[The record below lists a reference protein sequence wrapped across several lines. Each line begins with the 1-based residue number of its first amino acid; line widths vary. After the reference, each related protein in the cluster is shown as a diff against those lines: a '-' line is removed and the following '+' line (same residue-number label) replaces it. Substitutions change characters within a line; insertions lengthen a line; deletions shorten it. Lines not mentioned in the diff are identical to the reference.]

1 VLTRIPGTLQ
11 ARFLAVVSHELRTPL
26 TTIASFAESLDT
38 DDLAP
43 AERSLALTAV
53 RRNTERMLALVEDLM
68 LVSRI
73 QTGDLELTARP
84 ADLPGLLRA
93 AIDRLAIAEPDTSAT
108 LRSTP
113 GPLLTG
119 DERVLGGLF
128 YAVLGTVAGS
138 ATDRSATV
146 TADPEP
152 GVWTVRVTA
161 QRCGELTDE
170 HLMAGTLAL
179 PQPPY
184 RRRSTAVWWLLAEAA
199 AARHGG
205 SVELTYDPSAGGGAE
220 IRLPMNNPTG

>member
-1 VLTRIPGTLQ
+1 MLTRIPGTLQ

-26 TTIASFAESLDT
+26 TTIASFAESLDAG
-38 DDLAP
+38 DLAP

-84 ADLPGLLRA
+84 ADLPALLRA
-93 AIDRLAIAEPDTSAT
+93 AIDRLATAQPDTSAT
-108 LRSTP
+108 LRSAP

-119 DERVLGGLF
+119 DERVLGELF

-146 TADPEP
+146 TADPDPEA
-152 GVWTVRVTA
+152 WTVRVTT
-161 QRCGELTDE
+161 RRHGELTDE

-179 PQPPY
+179 PEPPY
-184 RRRSTAVWWLLAEAA
+184 RGRSTAVWWLLAEAA

-220 IRLPMNNPTG
+220 IRLPMHNPTG